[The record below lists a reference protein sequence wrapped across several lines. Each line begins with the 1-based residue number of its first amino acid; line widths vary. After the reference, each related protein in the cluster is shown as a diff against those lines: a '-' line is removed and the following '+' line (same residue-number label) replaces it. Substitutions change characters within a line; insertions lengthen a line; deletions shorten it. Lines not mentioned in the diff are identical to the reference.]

1 MINLVLLKE
10 KFFSYSTVSGPPGC
24 GKTFLGVRLAELFY
38 HNRERFDGCKRPILM
53 ICYTNHALDQF
64 LSAIIK
70 KLSLQP
76 GQIVRV
82 GGRSTHAEIEP
93 FLIQKLRHQRRDIRA
108 KNEELSTKYEIL
120 SSIRKQIDECQ
131 MKYYQCSSQ
140 LLDANQLIQVMDRK
154 QFLTLIEPILP
165 KLDIYQGHWRS
176 EKGGVYCCR
185 VKQSSKSDSDDDD
198 DDDDDDDSD
207 SDKSQSDEDGEDL
220 SVYEQEARMRN
231 RIHCRKLNYLTDD
244 DQKEIRQLL
253 VKWLDATLME
263 IIREQIREQ
272 KEGEIC
278 WKVNVHIELD
288 FS

>member
-1 MINLVLLKE
+1 MI
-10 KFFSYSTVSGPPGC
+10 SGPPGC

-38 HNRERFDGCKRPILM
+38 HNRQRIDGCKRPILM

-82 GGRSTHAEIEP
+82 GGRSTHPEIEP

-108 KNEELSTKYEIL
+108 RNEDLSAKYEIL
-120 SSIRKQIDECQ
+120 NSIRKQIDDCI

-140 LLDANQLIQVMDRK
+140 LLDANQLVQVMDRN
-154 QFLTLIEPILP
+154 QFLTFIEPILP

-176 EKGGVYCCR
+176 EKGGIYCCR
-185 VKQSSKSDSDDDD
+185 TKRPSHSDDDD
-198 DDDDDDDSD
+198 DEDSD
-207 SDKSQSDEDGEDL
+207 SDKSEPEEKDDEL
-220 SVYEQEARMRN
+220 SFYEHEARMRN
-231 RIHCRKLNYLTDD
+231 RIHCRKMNDFTED

-253 VKWLDATLME
+253 DKWLNATQME
-263 IIREQIREQ
+263 IIRDQIKEQN
-272 KEGEIC
+272 EGE
-278 WKVNVHIELD
+278 
-288 FS
+288 F